1 MYRIASALLKATEKT
16 IVSLRIADYFSVAE
30 VLLQVKI
37 FRGPPGRKIPRSR
50 WSLDYLIFSS
60 LPLVARLSDIFL
72 APVGRSIILL
82 YSLPDSQVSHKKRRT
97 ECFSITF

>member
-60 LPLVARLSDIFL
+60 LPLVARLFCYTLYLIPRYLIKNGEPNVFQ
-72 APVGRSIILL
+72 LL
-82 YSLPDSQVSHKKRRT
+82 
-97 ECFSITF
+97 FSYR